1 MPLSD
6 KFAFEELEI
15 IHRVNPRMK
24 HCYVQIERDGSVVL
38 RSPKI
43 SSSAALRIVSEK
55 SRWIRRKL
63 QEHASKETLM
73 HRVGKEVS
81 YMGTVE
87 SLEGNPHF
95 DDLYEAIGRLRA
107 VSHES
112 LERCYDNFY
121 RARAQDYIPERLAH
135 YEAICGKAAVALRIR
150 KMKSRWGSC
159 SSRGTITINSMVMR
173 LPEALI
179 DYIIVHE
186 LTHLK
191 HMNHSR
197 SFYAELEKVL
207 PHRKELEKQIKG
219 YRLL

>member
-1 MPLSD
+1 MHLAD
-6 KFAFEELEI
+6 LFAFEDLEI

-24 HCYVQIERDGSVVL
+24 HCYVQIERDGSVIL

-43 SSSAALRIVSEK
+43 SNRAALKIISDK
-55 SRWIRRKL
+55 SQWIRRKL
-63 QEHASKETLM
+63 YEHASKETLS
-73 HRVGKEVS
+73 HRIGEEVS
-81 YMGTVE
+81 YMGRVE
-87 SLEGNPHF
+87 PLEDNSHF
-95 DDLYEAIGRLRA
+95 DDLYEAIGRLRT
-107 VSHES
+107 STQES

-121 RARAQDYIPERLAH
+121 RTRAQDYIPERLAH
-135 YEAICGKAAVALRIR
+135 YEVISGNEAVSLRIR

-173 LPEALI
+173 LPEELI
-179 DYIIVHE
+179 DYIVVHE

-197 SFYAELEKVL
+197 AFYAELEKVL
-207 PHRKELEKQIKG
+207 PHRKSLESRLKG